1 MVTRSPH
8 HTRHAPR
15 RSAVHRR
22 SKCRAEWFWY
32 RGLALSSL
40 ARTIPIRANNGDRHR
55 DDDYMDLGDDRVRD
69 KMENGRDD
77 HNVRDHYDDRYDR
90 NDHDYDREDAH
101 RVGVYSVSLGDG
113 SVRY

>member
-22 SKCRAEWFWY
+22 SKCRAEWSWY
-32 RGLALSSL
+32 RGSALSTL
-40 ARTIPIRANNGDRHR
+40 ARTIPIRANNGDHHR
-55 DDDYMDLGDDRVRD
+55 DDDYTDLGDDRVRD
-69 KMENGRDD
+69 KMGNGRDD

-90 NDHDYDREDAH
+90 DDHDYDREDAH